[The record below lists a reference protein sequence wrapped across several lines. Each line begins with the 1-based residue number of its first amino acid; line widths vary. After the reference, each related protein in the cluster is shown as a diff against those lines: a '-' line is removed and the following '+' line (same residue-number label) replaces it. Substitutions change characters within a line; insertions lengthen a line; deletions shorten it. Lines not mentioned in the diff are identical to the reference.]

1 LNLNLYTH
9 IVDNSCKYNVEED
22 IEADSSKLKSLD
34 WRVKESR
41 DAIMDHL
48 KFGNFPEDK
57 DGIAKMF
64 D

>member
-1 LNLNLYTH
+1 M
-9 IVDNSCKYNVEED
+9 VDNSCKYNVEED
-22 IEADSSKLKSLD
+22 IEADPSKLKSLD
-34 WRVKESR
+34 WRIKETR
-41 DAIMDHL
+41 DVIMERL